1 MDIRCP
7 PHTLQIFSECFYF
20 LYILALMLTIGKC
33 HLPLNNNFA
42 HVIEMKFENFF
53 SFLLTIIS
61 KDLNNEIFTMVV
73 VISQ

>member
-1 MDIRCP
+1 
-7 PHTLQIFSECFYF
+7 
-20 LYILALMLTIGKC
+20 MLTTGKC

-42 HVIEMKFENFF
+42 HVIEMKFKEFF